1 MKRFII
7 LALALMAFV
16 APLATSVGVANAG
29 YGDNQT
35 GEQAP

>member
-16 APLATSVGVANAG
+16 APLATSYGVASAD
-29 YGDNQT
+29 YGDNQKN
-35 GEQAP
+35 EQAP